1 MSYSELR
8 HRLEQ
13 TRPELDL
20 VALDSAYA
28 FAERAHANQERYSG
42 EPFLVHPVHVA
53 TILAELNPDL
63 LTLQVALLHDVLE
76 DTDVTGEQ
84 LEKEFGPELSD
95 LIQSFSKLS
104 LIKIR
109 PEDSDAEK
117 WKRMFLAM
125 AKDVRLVFVKL
136 AERLHNMRTL
146 EFVPKE
152 KHQRIARE
160 SLLVHAAIASRLGLY
175 SIKSELED
183 LCFKY
188 LYPEAFL
195 ALSSELAVYREKS
208 EVGMSHATSE
218 LEQYLV
224 REGIPVEKVQ
234 GRFKHLWSIFQK
246 MESKEKQSLD
256 SLYDLFAVR
265 VILPDVFKDDE
276 EEVAHLYSTLGLIH
290 QVYAPVPKRFKDYVA
305 VPKANGYRSL
315 HTTVLGLG
323 GEVYSEP
330 TEVQIR
336 TLQMHREAEL
346 GIASHWSYKMGTRVK
361 APLDPKEQKKARE
374 AVKRVQNL
382 VQAEPDLFAM
392 VQMWL
397 EDFQH
402 MLPPDR
408 SKVEAL
414 LLEKCLSEE
423 ELGWIRKSR
432 AFGQL
437 SVRPELEEQ
446 LAWVRGLSSEKEN
459 SSHLDLYPDRIFAL
473 TPQRQVVELPRGSTP
488 IDFAYMVHSEVGN
501 KMVSV
506 KVNGRIV
513 PFEYELQNGDTV
525 EILTRNNAKPN
536 RYWYSIAKTST
547 ARNKI
552 RNWFN
557 RQDREINIAT
567 GRFAVNKEL
576 LALGKP
582 ALDEK
587 LTQLKEYAG
596 KERAL
601 SDREQLLENVGLGTV
616 SPFQIV
622 KTLYPEE
629 TAGEQKEEIL
639 PAFLPQ
645 FTEKVVV
652 TGEKDLPVVFSACC
666 KPRPPHPIVGY
677 VTRGQSIRIHRL
689 SCRELS
695 GLDGDRFVETMW
707 QKNETQS

>member
-1 MSYSELR
+1 M
-8 HRLEQ
+8 
-13 TRPELDL
+13 RPDLDL
-20 VALDSAYA
+20 KALDSAYE
-28 FAERAHANQERYSG
+28 FAERAHQNQERYSG
-42 EPFLVHPVHVA
+42 EPFLVHPVNVA
-53 TILAELNPDL
+53 MILADLNPDL
-63 LTLQVALLHDVLE
+63 LTLQIALLHDVLE
-76 DTDVTGEQ
+76 DTSITVAQ
-84 LEKEFGPELSD
+84 LEKEFGHELAD
-95 LIQSFSKLS
+95 LIHSFSKLS

-109 PEDSDAEK
+109 AEDPDAEK

-152 KHQRIARE
+152 KHTRIARE
-160 SLLVHAAIASRLGLY
+160 SLLVHAALASRLGLY

-183 LCFKY
+183 LCFKH
-188 LYPEAFL
+188 LYPVEFE
-195 ALSSELAVYREKS
+195 ALSSQVNVYREKS
-208 EVGMSHATSE
+208 ELGMEMATSA

-265 VILPDVFKDDE
+265 VILPDVLKDE
-276 EEVAHLYSTLGLIH
+276 EEELAHLYSTLGLIH
-290 QVYAPVPKRFKDYVA
+290 KAYAPVPRRFKDYVA
-305 VPKANGYRSL
+305 VPKPNGYRSL

-323 GEVYSEP
+323 GDVYDEP

-346 GIASHWSYKMGTRVK
+346 GIASHWSYKLGVRAKM
-361 APLDPKEQKKARE
+361 PLDAKDQKRART
-374 AVKRVQNL
+374 AIKRIQDL
-382 VQAEPDLFAM
+382 VHEEPDLFAM

-408 SKVEAL
+408 SKVEML

-423 ELGWIRKSR
+423 ELVLIRKSR

-446 LAWVRGLSSEKEN
+446 LAWVRGLSSEEGN
-459 SSHLDLYPDRIFAL
+459 PSQLDLYPDRIFVL

-501 KMVSV
+501 KMVSA

-513 PFEYELQNGDTV
+513 PFEHELQNGETV

-536 RYWYSIAKTST
+536 RYWYSIAQTST

-576 LALGKP
+576 LALGKSS
-582 ALDEK
+582 LDEK
-587 LTQLKEYAG
+587 LTVLKDYAG
-596 KERAL
+596 RERSL

-629 TAGEQKEEIL
+629 TAGDAKEEPL
-639 PAFLPQ
+639 TAFSPQ

-652 TGEKDLPVVFSACC
+652 TGEKNLPVVFSACC
-666 KPRPPHPIVGY
+666 KPRPPLPIVGY

-695 GLDGDRFVETMW
+695 SLDGDRFVDAEW
-707 QKNETQS
+707 QKGEL